1 MSIKK
6 RVLVKVVFDFEAR
19 EKVVQNIFE
28 KYFLYLGASLGSYLS
43 NDMIEMVLRC
53 LELLL
58 RS

>member
-1 MSIKK
+1 MKIVS
-6 RVLVKVVFDFEAR
+6 DFEAR
-19 EKVVQNIFE
+19 EKLAQNIIE
-28 KYFLYLGASLGSYLS
+28 KYFLCLGASLGSYLS